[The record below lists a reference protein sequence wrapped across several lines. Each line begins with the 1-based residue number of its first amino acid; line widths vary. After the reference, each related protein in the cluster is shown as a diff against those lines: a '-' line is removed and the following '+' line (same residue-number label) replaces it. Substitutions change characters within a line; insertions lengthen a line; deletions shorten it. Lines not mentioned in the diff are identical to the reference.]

1 MIAPQEQQ
9 FGKYRIMKRL
19 GSGGMAEVHLARM
32 TGSEGF
38 ERLVALKRIL
48 PHLCDDQDFI
58 ESFISEARLGGLLN
72 HVNIVQT
79 IELGKADERFYLA
92 MEFVDG
98 LTLAQLLRLRREQGK
113 AIPMSVALEIA
124 KQLCAAL
131 DYAHSAKDTRQQPL
145 RMIHRDIKPDN
156 ILLSRQ
162 GDVKL
167 TDFGVAKA
175 ATASRKT
182 DVEVVKGTVA
192 YMSPEQAQGL
202 VLDPRSD
209 LYSLGSVLFEMLTLE
224 ALYPD
229 AKGYAGLFVVQ
240 KGDVS
245 SRLAQ
250 LEAFPVALQRF
261 MAQLLSA
268 EREQRFTTALEV
280 KHALLGVLAGLAP
293 VNLRLEDVVEEA
305 LDQKNQ
311 QQQKTWAVQFG
322 EGRAVQLGDE
332 GLPRKA
338 EPAPT
343 ILKPLQNL
351 AGVGSGPESLVA
363 PPTPLIQE
371 PTQRMTPPGGE
382 RGRSPARTSG
392 LQHPLVAP
400 PAPRAADEEDESA
413 AQATL
418 VNPLRVSGSSD
429 GRSTRAH
436 LHDAEET
443 PPTNLTT
450 PKASASDVGL
460 PEEERT
466 EKAAG
471 PVLLTSGGPASPSS
485 EPHTATTVTT
495 VPLVPARSS
504 LPRGLMAG
512 ALTVLVLALA
522 VLGWFTSTREP
533 TSSATPHNGEATA
546 SSQAGT
552 AEKPSTAAQAP
563 VSGEGPVAQQQELP
577 TGADATPKKEV
588 IPTPVVAAPNGEA
601 PVEGSRNAPGA
612 TPPASKTAPDGAG
625 NAPGTTTPAPKAPE
639 KKPAPAVSGTPSD
652 KGATARTARPTPA
665 PSREQGSFS
674 VNSRPYSVVYLKKG
688 MKKLGETPLS
698 KIKLPVGSHE
708 LVFVTEEG
716 ARTTRKVEITADQDT
731 RLEPVIF

>member
-192 YMSPEQAQGL
+192 YMSPEQAQGV

-245 SRLAQ
+245 TRLAQ

-261 MAQLLSA
+261 MTQLLSA

-305 LDQKNQ
+305 LEQKNQ
-311 QQQKTWAVQFG
+311 QQHKTWAVQFG
-322 EGRAVQLGDE
+322 EGRAVPLGDE

-343 ILKPLQNL
+343 IVKPLQNL
-351 AGVGSGPESLVA
+351 AGMGSGPESLVA
-363 PPTPLIQE
+363 PPTPHLQDPI
-371 PTQRMTPPGGE
+371 QRMTPPRGE
-382 RGRSPARTSG
+382 RGLSPARISG
-392 LQHPLVAP
+392 LQPPLLAP
-400 PAPRAADEEDESA
+400 QPPHVPEEEDESA

-418 VNPLRVSGSSD
+418 VNPLRVSGGSD
-429 GRSTRAH
+429 GRSARAR
-436 LHDAEET
+436 LHDAEGT
-443 PPTNLTT
+443 PPPNFAT
-450 PKASASDVGL
+450 PKTSTSDMGL
-460 PEEERT
+460 PEDERT

-471 PVLLTSGGPASPSS
+471 PGLFTSEGPASPSS

-495 VPLVPARSS
+495 VPSVPARSS

-522 VLGWFTSTREP
+522 VLGWFTSSGEP
-533 TSSATPHNGEATA
+533 TSSATPPNGDATA

-552 AEKPSTAAQAP
+552 AASPSTSEQAP
-563 VSGEGPVAQQQELP
+563 VSGEIPGAKQQELP
-577 TGADATPKKEV
+577 TGADATPKKDV
-588 IPTPVVAAPNGEA
+588 VSTPVVSTPEVTTPVVTTPVVVAPKGKA
-601 PVEGSRNAPGA
+601 PA
-612 TPPASKTAPDGAG
+612 DGAG
-625 NAPGTTTPAPKAPE
+625 NAPNATTAAPKAPE
-639 KKPAPAVSGTPSD
+639 QKPAPAVSGTTSD

-708 LVFVTEEG
+708 LVFVTEDG
-716 ARTTRKVEITADQDT
+716 ARTTRKVEISANQDT